1 MNKSLLRDIPKVDDL
16 IRSSALAY
24 LFEDMPRATAIEA
37 IREELEALRRAVLS
51 GDIEAMPSQ
60 KSIIEN
66 AYERAK
72 LKARPSLRGVING
85 TGVVLHTNLG
95 RACIPAEAVAAIV
108 NAARGYSTLEY
119 DVASGSRGERYSHI
133 EKLLCSLTGAESA
146 MAVNNNAAAVLLV
159 LSALTSGGE
168 VIVSRGEL
176 VEIGGSFRVPEI
188 MESCGAKLKE
198 VGTTNKT
205 HISDYENAITEQTR
219 AIMKV
224 HTSNYR
230 IVGFT
235 ETVSRQ
241 AMAETAHKNGLVFI
255 EVVQTAFEELEKDF
269 TGNATGS
276 GSLVDLNLFGIR
288 EEPTV
293 LDPVRAGADVV
304 SFSGDKLLGGPQAG
318 IIIGKK
324 KYIDILKKH
333 PLTRAMRIDKLTLAA
348 LEATLRCY
356 AENRQLEAIPTLRM
370 LACSEQE
377 LKEKAERLAAMLN
390 ESGIRAEAV
399 AVEDQVGGGSVPMQL
414 LKAYAVAVY
423 TDKLTPEQLEKKLRL
438 SEPPIIGR
446 IDHDRY
452 LLHVRTIEQ
461 AQFECIASAAC
472 AAVAEG

>member
-255 EVVQTAFEELEKDF
+255 EDL
-269 TGNATGS
+269 GS

-438 SEPPIIGR
+438 SKPPIIGR

>member
-1 MNKSLLRDIPKVDDL
+1 M
-16 IRSSALAY
+16 
-24 LFEDMPRATAIEA
+24 
-37 IREELEALRRAVLS
+37 
-51 GDIEAMPSQ
+51 
-60 KSIIEN
+60 
-66 AYERAK
+66 
-72 LKARPSLRGVING
+72 
-85 TGVVLHTNLG
+85 
-95 RACIPAEAVAAIV
+95 
-108 NAARGYSTLEY
+108 
-119 DVASGSRGERYSHI
+119 
-133 EKLLCSLTGAESA
+133 
-146 MAVNNNAAAVLLV
+146 
-159 LSALTSGGE
+159 
-168 VIVSRGEL
+168 IVSRGEL

-255 EVVQTAFEELEKDF
+255 EDL
-269 TGNATGS
+269 GS
-276 GSLVDLNLFGIR
+276 GSLVDLNLFGI
-288 EEPTV
+288 
-293 LDPVRAGADVV
+293 RAGADVV